1 MKNLLLMS
9 LAALVI
15 SLPGTAAAQSQW
27 FDFNG
32 QALLPGGVGGTL
44 TMVAKITNNGSIE
57 TPLPLTGDVNDRYT
71 LVIEGL
77 ELITDSGTQ
86 QDYAGGTIS
95 LYEDDGTLADFGDAT
110 TFSDGTAILTGTFD
124 QFRRVDFGSLQSGAG
139 TVNWTGG
146 TRLGEIAPADQL
158 GWAFVVSI
166 SNRATVTLEGYDENW
181 NGKVE
186 PSDPIVDN
194 EVRTWGQLKR
204 NYQ

>member
-1 MKNLLLMS
+1 MKNLLLTS

-15 SLPGTAAAQSQW
+15 SIPGTAAAQSQW

-32 QALLPGGVGGTL
+32 QALLPAGVGGTL

-95 LYEDDGTLADFGDAT
+95 LYEDDGTLADFGDAA

-124 QFRRVDFGSLQSGAG
+124 QFRRVDFGSVQSGAG

-166 SNRATVTLEGYDENW
+166 SSSATVTLEGYDENW